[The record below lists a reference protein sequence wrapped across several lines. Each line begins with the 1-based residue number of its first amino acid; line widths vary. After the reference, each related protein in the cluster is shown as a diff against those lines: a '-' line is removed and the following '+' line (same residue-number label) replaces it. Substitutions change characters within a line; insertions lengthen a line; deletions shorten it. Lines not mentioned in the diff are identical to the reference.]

1 MDFFEKYKEEN
12 IIIEKNEIKEEEK
25 IVSGENKIEVEQAQK
40 ENEDVND
47 KIENKEDDLDLRK
60 SESMS
65 ITTQDTNNIISSSN
79 LDIIQKAKSSELIC
93 DDTNEKD
100 INDNSNSNSNNNS
113 NNKNSSKKKKMK
125 KTRNGV

>member
-1 MDFFEKYKEEN
+1 M
-12 IIIEKNEIKEEEK
+12 
-25 IVSGENKIEVEQAQK
+25 SGENRIEVEQAQK

-113 NNKNSSKKKKMK
+113 NNKNSSKKKK
-125 KTRNGV
+125 